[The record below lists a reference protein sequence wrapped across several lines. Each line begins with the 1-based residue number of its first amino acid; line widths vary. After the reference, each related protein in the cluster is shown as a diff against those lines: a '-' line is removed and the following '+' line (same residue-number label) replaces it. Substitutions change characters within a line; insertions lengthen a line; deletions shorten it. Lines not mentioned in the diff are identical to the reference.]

1 MRLKKF
7 LYIGATCFSLLGL
20 VGCAGSPTKTA
31 YSYYLLAST
40 PAQSIIN
47 KAEADRPLVI
57 IKPIHLAKFLEQ
69 PGIVMQIT
77 PHQFQPARTHLWG
90 ESLDEG
96 IQKAL
101 LQDLKAIHS
110 NYTVRGE
117 HHWITGQARFQ
128 LQLKIDQFQ
137 VTNDSTVVISGNYWI
152 IDAPAKIVFLNRDFS
167 FQTELTE
174 NGYEHAVAKLRNLI
188 RQLSLQLSE
197 SLNLINQNDP

>member
-1 MRLKKF
+1 MRLNQF
-7 LYIGATCFSLLGL
+7 LFIGVTCLSLIGL

-31 YSYYLLAST
+31 YSYYLLTTT
-40 PAQSIIN
+40 PSQPIENQAQ
-47 KAEADRPLVI
+47 ADRPLVI

-117 HHWITGQARFQ
+117 HQWITRLARFQ
-128 LQLKIDQFQ
+128 LQLNITQFQ
-137 VTNDSTVVISGNYWI
+137 VTNDATVVISGSYWI
-152 IDAPAKIVFLNRDFS
+152 TDSPAKNVYINRDFS

-174 NGYEHAVAKLRNLI
+174 NGYEHAVAKLRKLI
-188 RQLSLQLSE
+188 HQLSLQLNK
-197 SLNLINQNDP
+197 SLTLLNQNDP